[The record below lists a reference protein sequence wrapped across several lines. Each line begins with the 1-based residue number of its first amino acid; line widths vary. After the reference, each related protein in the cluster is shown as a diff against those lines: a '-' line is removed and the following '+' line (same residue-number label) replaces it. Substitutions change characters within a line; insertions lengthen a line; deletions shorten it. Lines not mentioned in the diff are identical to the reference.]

1 MKQELDDGHCKC
13 FDQANFE
20 NRAPDDRTNSEEQ
33 TSSLPISFKLP
44 PAEALSGH
52 VLKHACGQLET
63 LFRKHSPLIFKI
75 GVTHDHVFR
84 WTNET
89 YGYQYAREKW
99 AHMLVLWISNEPS
112 GPCMLEAALID
123 KYKSSSALTYISLLS
138 TGSLSFQMSP
148 RKLSGSNT
156 LQLNHQFNT
165 NGFCTA

>member
-1 MKQELDDGHCKC
+1 MKKKLDEGHRQF
-13 FDQANFE
+13 FDQATFK
-20 NRAPDDRTNSEEQ
+20 NRALDDRTNSEEQ
-33 TSSLPISFKLP
+33 ASSLPISFKLP

-52 VLKHACGQLET
+52 VLKHACAQLET

-99 AHMLVLWISNEPS
+99 THMIVLWISNEPS

-123 KYKSSSALTYISLLS
+123 KYKSILTLTY
-138 TGSLSFQMSP
+138 SFY
-148 RKLSGSNT
+148 
-156 LQLNHQFNT
+156 
-165 NGFCTA
+165 